1 MYTGGSQL
9 YSAKEVEHKL
19 PLGMKK
25 EGGGG
30 GVGTPEAEPL
40 ESVQLQSPP
49 LVLPLDGNY
58 LQCEGRVV
66 FFLFSVYHKEEVT
79 YNLKSR
85 FIPRLYIQNISHDRR
100 HHCMHT
106 LTLTHHTRVSNSF

>member
-1 MYTGGSQL
+1 MVYVHSGFLALFSQGSGAQI
-9 YSAKEVEHKL
+9 AFGDE
-19 PLGMKK
+19 

-66 FFLFSVYHKEEVT
+66 FLFSVYYKEEVT

-100 HHCMHT
+100 HHYMHT

>member
-25 EGGGG
+25 EGGG
-30 GVGTPEAEPL
+30 VGTPEAEPL
-40 ESVQLQSPP
+40 ESVQLQYPP

>member
-19 PLGMKK
+19 RRR
-25 EGGGG
+25 GGGG

-40 ESVQLQSPP
+40 ESVQLQYPP

-66 FFLFSVYHKEEVT
+66 FFFVFCL
-79 YNLKSR
+79 
-85 FIPRLYIQNISHDRR
+85 PQGGSHVQSQESFYSTPI
-100 HHCMHT
+100 HT
-106 LTLTHHTRVSNSF
+106 KHFARPAAPLHAHTHAHTSYTRIK